1 MLLLVTLTYLY
12 CTTGTGSYY
21 QFGNGLKSARKG
33 TQREHVLWIY
43 QSAQDNMPIDMIF
56 QQMNIS

>member
-1 MLLLVTLTYLY
+1 LY